1 MPVKSYQFFKIT
13 RKEREKNAY
22 AVVNEKRKT
31 EKSCF
36 ITDFFIKSFNLIIN
50 HFLYRKLIR
59 GPIFAFGYQ
68 IDARNIK
75 RGIKE
80 KQITRNGKLQY
91 LFQKQFQSFSTE
103 HNTNKFFLM
112 TNCAYMTFN

>member
-59 GPIFAFGYQ
+59 GPLFACGYQ